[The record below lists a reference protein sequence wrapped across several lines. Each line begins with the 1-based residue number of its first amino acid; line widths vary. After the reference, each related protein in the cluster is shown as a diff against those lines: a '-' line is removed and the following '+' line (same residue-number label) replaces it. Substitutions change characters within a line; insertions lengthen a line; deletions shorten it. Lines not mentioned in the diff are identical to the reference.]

1 MTTTTKQPGL
11 FDSEFPRSI
20 ECAGGE
26 LSALIADLKARGAV
40 VMGMTV
46 ICVSRYRLSLY
57 WPEAAQSAFSSK
69 PR

>member
-11 FDSEFPRSI
+11 FDSEFPRLI

-26 LSALIADLKARGAV
+26 LDGLINELKERGAV
-40 VMGMTV
+40 VMAMTV
-46 ICVSRYRLSLY
+46 VCVSRYRLSLY
-57 WPEAAQSAFSSK
+57 WPEAAQSAFPAY

>member
-1 MTTTTKQPGL
+1 MTTTAKQPGL
-11 FDSEFPRSI
+11 FDAEKPRSI

-26 LSALIADLKARGAV
+26 LLPLIADLKARGAV
-40 VMGMTV
+40 VAGMAV

-57 WPEAAQSAFSSK
+57 WPEVAKSAFPSN